1 MENAHEAIIEKDV
14 FLQVQEQIASRR
26 RVRKDGRTQIFAG
39 LIKCADCGWSL
50 AYGENRQN
58 KTPYGY
64 YHCSKNGQG
73 TRQCSMH
80 YIRYDLLYGY
90 VLSRL
95 QYWHE
100 QVAQDEEKL
109 LERLLNTSDRERSA
123 MKKKRTAELTKARKR
138 KAEVDSLFAK
148 MYEDWSAGKITEY
161 NFNMLSERYQ
171 SEQRELDEK
180 IRKLEEETEAV
191 MQSAQDAEH
200 WITLIKQCSHPTELT
215 TELLN
220 TLIEKIVV
228 HEAVKHEDGSR
239 KQKVDIYYR
248 FIGKID

>member
-1 MENAHEAIIEKDV
+1 MQD
-14 FLQVQEQIASRR
+14 QIASRR
-26 RVRKDGRTQIFAG
+26 RSRKDGQTQIFAG

-73 TRQCSMH
+73 TKQCSMH

-95 QYWHE
+95 QYWYE
-100 QVAQDEEKL
+100 QVQQDEERL
-109 LERLLNTSDRERSA
+109 LKQLLNTSDRERIA
-123 MKKKRTAELTKARKR
+123 TKKKHTAELRKAVKR
-138 KAEVDSLFAK
+138 KSEVDGLFAK
-148 MYEDWSAGKITEY
+148 MYEDWSAGRITEY

-171 SEQRELDEK
+171 TEQRDLDDK
-180 IRKLEEETEAV
+180 IRKLTEEMDAAV
-191 MQSAQDAEH
+191 QTTQDAEK
-200 WITLIKQCSHPTELT
+200 WIALIKQCSHPTELS

-220 TLIEKIVV
+220 TVIEKIVV
-228 HEAVKHEDGSR
+228 HEAVKGTDGSR